1 MDLHVLGKE
10 VEITDA
16 VRDYAQKKII
26 KMSRLLPSAESAK
39 VEVSKQKSRLPDE
52 RFKVQLTIT
61 SKGDIFRVE
70 EKAKN
75 FNLALDK
82 AADKMKRQIIKFKG
96 RLYSKNKINNQ
107 VLSDT
112 KSSKTTRSKQIV
124 KLKSF
129 TVKPMTVD
137 EAVIR
142 MEQLSHDFYLFSN
155 SETERLNLLYRRK
168 DGHYGLIQ
176 PEL

>member
-82 AADKMKRQIIKFKG
+82 AADKNEATD
-96 RLYSKNKINNQ
+96 NKI
-107 VLSDT
+107 
-112 KSSKTTRSKQIV
+112 
-124 KLKSF
+124 
-129 TVKPMTVD
+129 
-137 EAVIR
+137 
-142 MEQLSHDFYLFSN
+142 
-155 SETERLNLLYRRK
+155 
-168 DGHYGLIQ
+168 
-176 PEL
+176 